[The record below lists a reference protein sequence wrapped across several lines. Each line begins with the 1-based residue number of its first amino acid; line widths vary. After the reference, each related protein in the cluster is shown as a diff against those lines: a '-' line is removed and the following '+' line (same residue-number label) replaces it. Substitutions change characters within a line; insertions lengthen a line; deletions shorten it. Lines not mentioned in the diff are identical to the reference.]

1 MVREYRVVKKQHF
14 LTKKSSKNSPKCQ
27 KKVDHLDQNQY
38 NTYID
43 SNKQELKMT
52 EFESKCYGMSEVQIR
67 EEYMNSITAKFS
79 GLEMV
84 AMGVLS
90 DAQELMAMGRTETA
104 RKQINIA
111 KFILSEMMDA
121 RVSA

>member
-1 MVREYRVVKKQHF
+1 
-14 LTKKSSKNSPKCQ
+14 
-27 KKVDHLDQNQY
+27 
-38 NTYID
+38 
-43 SNKQELKMT
+43 MT
-52 EFESKCYGMSEVQIR
+52 EFETNCYGMSQEDIR

-90 DAQELMAMGRTETA
+90 DAQELLAMGRNEAA
-104 RKQINIA
+104 RKQMNIA

-121 RVSA
+121 RQTERA